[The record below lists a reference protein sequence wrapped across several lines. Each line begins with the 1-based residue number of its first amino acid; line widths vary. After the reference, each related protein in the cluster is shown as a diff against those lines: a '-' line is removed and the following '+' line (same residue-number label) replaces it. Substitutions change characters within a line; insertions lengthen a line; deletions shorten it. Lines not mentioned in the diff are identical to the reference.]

1 MINID
6 HLQKLKGK
14 DYKIIFAKKYK
25 RKNSYCSLLH
35 ERLLDY
41 VDIVS
46 VEEKLW
52 EISIYLKEKNN
63 INPKRY

>member
-14 DYKIIFAKKYK
+14 DYKIIFANKYI

-41 VDIVS
+41 VEIVS
-46 VEEKLW
+46 VEEKAQGDQ
-52 EISIYLKEKNN
+52 YLSKRKE
-63 INPKRY
+63 